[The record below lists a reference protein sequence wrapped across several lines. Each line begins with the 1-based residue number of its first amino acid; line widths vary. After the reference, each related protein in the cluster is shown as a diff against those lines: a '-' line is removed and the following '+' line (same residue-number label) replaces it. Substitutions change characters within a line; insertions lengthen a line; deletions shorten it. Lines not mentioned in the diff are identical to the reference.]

1 MAATGAHPDTER
13 ETGGRMVANDHGQSD
28 AEAART
34 PAPDMGGE
42 AACLLHRVCEECGR
56 LTPGRE
62 DRCCARCGGPL
73 PS

>member
-1 MAATGAHPDTER
+1 MA
-13 ETGGRMVANDHGQSD
+13 ANDHGQPD
-28 AEAART
+28 AEAARA

-56 LTPGRE
+56 LDPGRG
-62 DRCCARCGGPL
+62 DSCCARCGGPL